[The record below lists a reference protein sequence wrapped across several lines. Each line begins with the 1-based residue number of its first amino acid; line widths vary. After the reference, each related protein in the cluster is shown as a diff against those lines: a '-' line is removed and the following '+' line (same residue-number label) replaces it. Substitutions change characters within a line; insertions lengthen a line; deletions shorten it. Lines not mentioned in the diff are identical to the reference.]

1 MQTAMIVVPCHNES
15 QRLQP
20 AVFRQ
25 FVTAHNNIQFLFVN
39 DGSRDNTLAILEGL
53 AASDPLH
60 FQVLDL
66 QPNRGKA
73 EAVRQGILQ
82 AAQKVA
88 RLCWLLGCRFSDT
101 AGCDSAIHVGA
112 KSTQ

>member
-1 MQTAMIVVPCHNES
+1 MIVVPCHNES
-15 QRLQP
+15 RRLQP

-25 FVTAHNNIQFLFVN
+25 FVAAHSNIQFLFVN
-39 DGSRDNTLAILEGL
+39 DGSRDNTLAILQAF
-53 AASDPLH
+53 AASDPSH

-82 AAQKVA
+82 AARK
-88 RLCWLLGCRFSDT
+88 SPDY
-101 AGCDSAIHVGA
+101 VGFWDA
-112 KSTQ
+112 DLATPLDA